1 MPKQKT
7 ETDFDAECREA
18 FAALCELYAESPF
31 HIDKRRAM
39 DKAYQ
44 VIEAWCDWRDMQTL

>member
-7 ETDFDAECREA
+7 ETDFDGECRRA
-18 FAALCELYAESPF
+18 FVALCQLYAESPF
-31 HIDKRRAM
+31 HADKKTAM

-44 VIEAWCDWRDMQTL
+44 VIDTWLDWRELQTL